1 MLTTPLK
8 VTTTFDI
15 NLLPTA
21 DTSPHIILK
30 KHTSELL
37 GIISDPDKLAVD
49 MWSADL
55 VPDPVKDNVLTTL
68 GISRFQKSSKL
79 LDEVYRSLK
88 EFNSPDILVKFCE
101 ILKIQRNA
109 GLTRIADDM
118 LKQLS
123 GEYYYSV
130 CVCVCVHVILV
141 ANSKYI
147 AINNHNNYYIYNY
160 ILFLLYRIMR

>member
-8 VTTTFDI
+8 VTTTSDI
-15 NLLPTA
+15 NMLPTA

-49 MWSADL
+49 MWSVDL

-68 GISRFQKSSKL
+68 GISRFQKTSIL
-79 LDEVYRSLK
+79 LDEIYRSLK
-88 EFNSPDILVKFCE
+88 VFKRLDILVKFCE
-101 ILKIQRNA
+101 VLKIQQCL
-109 GLTRIADDM
+109 GLTRIADEM

-123 GEYYYSV
+123 GEYYYYGYV
-130 CVCVCVHVILV
+130 CTHGMLV
-141 ANSKYI
+141 
-147 AINNHNNYYIYNY
+147 
-160 ILFLLYRIMR
+160 

>member
-8 VTTTFDI
+8 VTTTSDTNSLPKTDI
-15 NLLPTA
+15 Y
-21 DTSPHIILK
+21 PHIIHK

-118 LKQLS
+118 LKQLL

-130 CVCVCVHVILV
+130 LCVCMYMLC
-141 ANSKYI
+141 
-147 AINNHNNYYIYNY
+147 
-160 ILFLLYRIMR
+160 